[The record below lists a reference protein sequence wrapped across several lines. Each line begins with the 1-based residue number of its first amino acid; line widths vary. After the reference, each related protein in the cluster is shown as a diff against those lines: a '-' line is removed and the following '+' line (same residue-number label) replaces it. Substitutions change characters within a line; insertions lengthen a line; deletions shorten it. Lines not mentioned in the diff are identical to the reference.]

1 MPYFCIDCKKMIA
14 KKWVFTTLSKFI
26 NIPMISVILI
36 SAVLLIILILLQV
49 RDGGLNVT
57 TSSTLQAPIE
67 RRGPAKT
74 LHIATILVGIV
85 FVGGCVVSFLS

>member
-1 MPYFCIDCKKMIA
+1 M
-14 KKWVFTTLSKFI
+14 
-26 NIPMISVILI
+26 NSVILI
-36 SAVLLIILILLQV
+36 SAIILIALVLLQV

-74 LHIATILVGIV
+74 LHIATILV
-85 FVGGCVVSFLS
+85 

>member
-1 MPYFCIDCKKMIA
+1 MTP
-14 KKWVFTTLSKFI
+14 L
-26 NIPMISVILI
+26 ILI
-36 SAVLLIILILLQV
+36 SAIVLIVLILLQV

-74 LHIATILVGIV
+74 LHVATIIISAL
-85 FVGGCVVSFLS
+85 FVGSCIISFLS

>member
-1 MPYFCIDCKKMIA
+1 MNSI
-14 KKWVFTTLSKFI
+14 
-26 NIPMISVILI
+26 ILI
-36 SAVLLIILILLQV
+36 SAILLIALVLLQV

-74 LHIATILVGIV
+74 LHVATILVWIV
-85 FVGGCVVSFLS
+85 FVGGCIASFLS